1 MILDYLGVYRQADVG
16 EMDPG
21 VMPGIVQVGEG
32 GGYSFPTATS

>member
-1 MILDYLGVYRQADVG
+1 MIVVYMGVYRQADVG

-32 GGYSFPTATS
+32 RGYSSHTATS